1 MCATRSCRRCRSC
14 CLSSRNFPRSRL
26 AIVAR
31 VEALRRLLRGEFD
44 QAVEFSRA
52 PQLGGVFG
60 LLFVLKQ
67 IAQALGIGAA
77 LGHRRLAKLALFLV
91 LARVAPQGSR
101 LSAIRWAQDQ
111 AVAEVLGL
119 GKFEEGGSSWGTG
132 GG

>member
-1 MCATRSCRRCRSC
+1 
-14 CLSSRNFPRSRL
+14 
-26 AIVAR
+26 
-31 VEALRRLLRGEFD
+31 
-44 QAVEFSRA
+44 
-52 PQLGGVFG
+52 VFG